1 MTKLTAIT
9 FAVSSILF
17 SVRPTD
23 ALAFTSHASTL
34 RKSFLAGNLRVGKN
48 GRFPVLFSHGEES
61 ERAMD
66 IRDETETADIVQG
79 DNDASNDS
87 PQKVQNVECSEEEVK
102 VGIQEPSFRDRLE
115 ALGIEPVTVSNLR
128 RKAVAPPSLPKSPS
142 LSNPGEDEE
151 KEDVSAIDPTSSCAS
166 TNESECDNDILSS
179 HYDPAS
185 EMEKRKQNPTPLTT
199 STIPTTVAPWPAL
212 PPTTI
217 HR

>member
-23 ALAFTSHASTL
+23 ALAFTSHASTS

-48 GRFPVLFSHGEES
+48 GRFPVFFSHGEES
-61 ERAMD
+61 ERAID
-66 IRDETETADIVQG
+66 IHDEIVVGSVQG
-79 DNDASNDS
+79 DNDASNKS
-87 PQKVQNVECSEEEVK
+87 PRAVRNVECSEEVN
-102 VGIQEPSFRDRLE
+102 VSIQQPSFRDRLE
-115 ALGIEPVTVSNLR
+115 ALGIKPVTVSSLR

-142 LSNPGEDEE
+142 LSNPGEHEE
-151 KEDVSAIDPTSSCAS
+151 KEDVSAIDPNSSCAS
-166 TNESECDNDILSS
+166 TNESERDKDIILS

-185 EMEKRKQNPTPLTT
+185 EMEKLKPNPTSPT